1 MPEFFFLLLVAGVAV
16 LVFSTIILFASRYKR
31 CPSDKILVVYGK
43 VGKGQSARC
52 IHGGATFILPI
63 VQDYRFL
70 DLTPMPIDIKLTGA
84 LSKQNIRVN
93 TPSTFTVGIATKP
106 GVMENAAERLLGLPP
121 ESIRELA
128 KDIIFGQMRVV
139 LATMSIEE
147 INCDRDKLIENI
159 SRGVEVELEKVGL
172 RLINVNIQDITDES
186 GYIAALGQEAA
197 ARAIND
203 AKIKVAQAERDGEIG
218 SAQAQKEQKI
228 MVSQAH
234 AEATQGENL
243 AAVDIANS
251 NANRLV
257 KEAEA
262 DRLAEAAQRV
272 AAAKVEQETL
282 HAQREAEVAR
292 AERDKAAQYAGVVVP
307 AEIEKQRIETI
318 AAAEAAKQQIEAKGK
333 GDAIRLVQQA
343 QADGQKAQFLAEAEG
358 QRAKLLA
365 EAEGTEKVLMSKA
378 AGFRA
383 LVEVTSSNPD
393 LAINL
398 LLTEQLP
405 RIVEEQVKALANI
418 KVDKI
423 TVWDS
428 GAGAD
433 GKNSTASF
441 LSGLAGSLPPIHE
454 LARNAGIELPQVLGR
469 TRHADGSSREPSS
482 EVPSSPPPGKAK

>member
-1 MPEFFFLLLVAGVAV
+1 MPVSLSDLPYLFLIGGLAFLVLSSFWV
-16 LVFSTIILFASRYKR
+16 LATRFKR
-31 CPSDKILVVYGK
+31 CPSDKVLVVYGK
-43 VGKGQSARC
+43 VGKGQSAKC
-52 IHGGATFILPI
+52 IHGGATFVWPLI
-63 VQDYRFL
+63 QDYRFL

-106 GVMENAAERLLGLPP
+106 GVMENAAERLLGLHP
-121 ESIRELA
+121 EAVRELA

-147 INCDRDKLIENI
+147 INADRDKLIENI

-203 AKIKVAQAERDGEIG
+203 AKIKVSQAQRDGEIG
-218 SAQAQKEQKI
+218 RAQAEKEQKI
-228 MVSQAH
+228 QVSQAH
-234 AEATQGENL
+234 AAATQGENL

-251 NANRLV
+251 NASRLV

-262 DRLAEAAQRV
+262 SRQAEAAQQV
-272 AAAKVEQETL
+272 AAARVEQEAL
-282 HAQREAEVAR
+282 LAQREAELAR
-292 AERDKAAQYAGVVVP
+292 AEKDKAAQYASVVVP

-318 AAAEAAKQQIEAKGK
+318 ASAEANKQQIEAKGR
-333 GDAIRLVQQA
+333 GEAIRQVKQA
-343 QADGQKAQFLAEAEG
+343 EADGEKAHLLAAADG

-365 EAEGTEKVLMSKA
+365 EAEGTEKVLKSKA
-378 AGFRA
+378 EGFRA
-383 LVEVTSSNPD
+383 LIEVTASRPD

-398 LLTEQLP
+398 LITEQLP
-405 RIVEEQVKALANI
+405 RLVQEQVKAISGI
-418 KVDKI
+418 KVDKV

-428 GAGAD
+428 GGGAD

-454 LARNAGIELPQVLGR
+454 LAKNAGIELPPVLGK
-469 TRHADGSSREPSS
+469 TVQSEGSSTA
-482 EVPSSPPPGKAK
+482 PPPASTSKK